1 MYTITNLAR
10 EFKLTSRTIRY
21 YEELGLLQPKRSSN
35 GNRIYTN
42 KEYALLRLILR
53 GKRFGFSLEEI
64 KDMVL
69 LFDKD
74 RTGIQ
79 QLERTVVYGEQKLEE
94 VTQRIK
100 ELEEIKEE
108 ISLLMVD
115 FKEKLMM
122 LRGENI

>member
-21 YEELGLLQPKRSSN
+21 YEELGLLHPKRSAN
-35 GNRIYTN
+35 GSRIYTN

-100 ELEEIKEE
+100 ELEEIREE

-115 FKEKLMM
+115 FKEKIMM

>member
-21 YEELGLLQPKRSSN
+21 YEELGLLHPKRSSN